1 MVSNVS
7 IIEEKINILTD
18 YDISLISPIKCGGK
32 AKYITFPNSI
42 EQIQKALEFAKSRGL
57 KTYILGGLTNTIV
70 CDNGINGLAICTNR
84 LKGITIEN
92 NIVNAICGE
101 SLSNVINFS
110 INNNLSGLESLSGIP
125 GTIGGAVKG
134 NAGSYDRAISD
145 VFYYAD
151 IILSNGEIKRIYN
164 DEKLFSYRSSA
175 FLKDCIIYSISLKL
189 KEENDNKELIKQ
201 RDNYL
206 KIRKEKGQYEKPSLG
221 CVFKNLKGISAGSLI
236 EKCGLKG
243 TKINGSEVSINHA
256 NFICVN
262 EKTTAKD
269 YLTLSKL
276 LKDKVKQEFNID
288 LEYEINILCQD

>member
-18 YDISLISPIKCGGK
+18 YDISLISPIRCGGK
-32 AKYITFPNSI
+32 AKFITFPNSI
-42 EQIQKALEFAKSRGL
+42 EQIQQALLFAKSNNL

-70 CDNGINGLAICTNR
+70 CDNGINDLAICTTR
-84 LKGITIEN
+84 LKGITIEK
-92 NIVNAICGE
+92 NIVTAICGE

-110 INNNLSGLESLSGIP
+110 INNNLSGLERLSGIP

-134 NAGSYDRAISD
+134 NVGSYEKAISD
-145 VFYYAD
+145 VFSYAD
-151 IILSNGEIKRIYN
+151 IIFSNGEIKRIYN

-175 FLKDCIIYSISLKL
+175 FLKDCIIYSISLNL
-189 KEENDNKELIKQ
+189 KKENDNKELINQ
-201 RDNYL
+201 RDSYI

-221 CVFKNLKGISAGSLI
+221 CIFKNPKNISAGLLI

-243 TKINGSEVSINHA
+243 MKINGSEVSTNHA

-262 EKTTAKD
+262 EKTSAKD

-276 LKDKVKQEFNID
+276 MKDRVKQEFNID
-288 LEYEINILCQD
+288 LEYEINILGQD